1 MDPVSTN
8 LDNAAMGSE
17 DGDDPVADLET
28 QLGHLQIG
36 GGGDM
41 LIDDYDPVDEKQDV
55 AIITPDE
62 SPEERE
68 PELLADDCIFPQS
81 PVLQSSK
88 AHVLTH

>member
-8 LDNAAMGSE
+8 LDNATMDSE
-17 DGDDPVADLET
+17 GGGDPVANLKT

-41 LIDDYDPVDEKQDV
+41 LIDEHDPVDEKQDG

-68 PELLADDCIFPQS
+68 PELLADDCIYPRNTALHLTKA
-81 PVLQSSK
+81 PV
-88 AHVLTH
+88 